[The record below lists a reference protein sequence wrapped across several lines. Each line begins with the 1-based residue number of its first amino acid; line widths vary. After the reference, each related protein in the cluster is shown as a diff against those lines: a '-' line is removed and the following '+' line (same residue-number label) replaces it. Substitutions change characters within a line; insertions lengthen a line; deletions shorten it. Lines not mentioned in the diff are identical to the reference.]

1 MDSPKILTKIELM
14 RIAGRLGR
22 SIFKRIGYI
31 LEPGVTTQKLN
42 DAAQSSLKFNEAVAA
57 FKGYCDFPA
66 ETCISLNEEIC
77 HGVPGERIVGG
88 GDLVSVDIGI
98 QVGDY
103 IVDACQTYEVGE
115 ISEEADRLNY
125 WTRVALRR
133 ALRHIKAGVCWND
146 IARIIENTARNK
158 GLGIVKEMT
167 GHGVGEELHE
177 DPVLRNYTCPDNQHI
192 TLEKG
197 QTICVEPMFSLGTGE
212 CENADDGWT
221 VITKDRTL
229 ASHWEH
235 CIVVTET
242 GCEILL

>member
-1 MDSPKILTKIELM
+1 MTKILTKIELM
-14 RIAGRLGR
+14 ETAGNLGR
-22 SIFKRIGYI
+22 SIFRRIGFI
-31 LEPGVTTQKLN
+31 LEPGITTQKLN
-42 DAAQSSLKFNEAVAA
+42 DTAQGSIKYNEAVAA
-57 FKGYCDFPA
+57 FKGYQGFPA

-77 HGVPGERIVGG
+77 HGIPTDRVVGG

-115 ISEEADRLNY
+115 ISEEADHLNY
-125 WTRVALRR
+125 WTRTALRR
-133 ALRHIKAGVCWND
+133 ALRHIKSGICWND
-146 IARIIENTARNK
+146 IARIIENTAKNK
-158 GLGIVKEMT
+158 GLGVVKEMT
-167 GHGVGEELHE
+167 GHGIGETLHE
-177 DPVLRNYTCPDNQHI
+177 GPTLRNYACSENKEI
-192 TLEKG
+192 ILEAG

-212 CENADDGWT
+212 SETAEDGWT
-221 VITKDRTL
+221 IITKDRTL